1 MSVASS
7 AKALHPRV
15 TTAQAKKIDL
25 TERQLERL
33 LPLEG
38 TMLDHFAGLL
48 ASAEK
53 RWGDDDGSLEPRHVA
68 HASEPVRELMAEVYA
83 RTGKKTLP
91 LEDIKKELG
100 HAAARLIEKAGDGSG
115 LKREATE
122 AVVAYLA
129 KGYRTQVLI
138 EGRESASNF
147 GGALGFTQQQ
157 WKALQAALP
166 DAFPEPSS
174 VGTPAWRLDGLA
186 AQYARVVGGEQT
198 RSAFLRRTGLS
209 PEQLAA
215 LGQKDPRRFPPVKAG
230 EAKELSDAE
239 VKALS
244 SRWKDTVVSR
254 TAGVEDFL
262 SATSLSKSRLNALRE
277 TFPSLF
283 PAPRAATT
291 HGTTELS
298 EAMAAAVG
306 RFARKVQGA
315 RPLATVSEVVAEWN
329 SDLAVVNRFGE
340 LSDTRYYNLRAKL
353 KDAFPEPLRGEDA
366 KELVEDTAKALLAE
380 HPGLDFEQLSAKVI
394 DALGPLSPFRLE
406 GLRKLAPGRPGR
418 RSADVHETQAARG
431 GSASLRSTLPVVAM
445 YRLAVRAA
453 APGTP
458 WPELVERVN
467 AQLEKRGVKGAAAAD
482 VNRRLIFDGQPTLEQ
497 HQAKVISEVVAE
509 YARAAPKGATE
520 ADVLAAVVADYPRL
534 SSFYVSKFRD
544 DWARSPKEFPAL
556 APFLAHGKLE
566 LSGRGERLEK
576 PRYLGGWDVDRA
588 LSGGSA
594 KETAALVDLVE
605 SARIDV
611 RLPLIDRAKEKLL
624 DGKPLAKTNL
634 LWISHLLGNTFP
646 LGLAL
651 SDAGASGPRA
661 HVVGSPYGSN
671 PAVAQAL
678 RNEGF
683 NVDVPELSVESY
695 RAAVKRALDATL
707 AEHRKNRDPIVVV
720 DDGGMV
726 AELLHSDPK
735 YKDVLDQVRIV
746 EQTTRGII
754 SAEQSELKT
763 PVIAVAR
770 SKSKE
775 YEGQFIGRVVATKM
789 LYAMQRLGQS
799 LEGKHV
805 AVVGYGF
812 VGQALAK
819 AMKELGAVVT
829 VVERGEEAAAA
840 ARKAG
845 YKVSSLE
852 AAAKGSDVLV
862 GATGKTSIDLATL
875 KHLKD
880 GAIIASAS
888 SKQVE
893 IDMQGLQHASRRR
906 ERVEGQSPAL
916 RLPDYH
922 YQLGG
927 KQLTVVGDG
936 WPVNFDGDV
945 AGLPADEIQITLAAL
960 FAGALQ
966 AASRQTMGK
975 RGVLPLDAE
984 NDAWLLREFKEL
996 RAGVKPTPISNPSDW
1011 LGLAR
1016 ELGALGEADA
1026 RPAKLDLGARFRL
1039 KDRSLAEQIAQGW
1052 GKHPP
1057 FMPVEERL
1065 QKILGEKV
1073 TFQQFDKLRKALPDV
1088 LGKLEVGN
1096 QLDDATLKRLAEILN
1111 ADGRPSLDVVAEQ
1124 LNQDPVLSKVKENWT
1139 RGVIKGV
1146 VVKYPKYFSER

>member
-1 MSVASS
+1 MSVATS
-7 AKALHPRV
+7 AKVPHPRV

-25 TERQLERL
+25 TERQLQRL

-91 LEDIKKELG
+91 LEEIKKQLG
-100 HAAARLIEKAGDGSG
+100 HAAARLIEKAGDGSA

-122 AVVAYLA
+122 AVIAYVA
-129 KGYRTQVLI
+129 KGYRKQVLI

-147 GGALGFTQQQ
+147 GSALGFTQKQ

-174 VGTPAWRLDGLA
+174 VGTPPWRLDGLA
-186 AQYARVVGGEQT
+186 AQYAQVVSGEQT
-198 RSAFLRRTGLS
+198 RSAFMRRTGLS
-209 PEQLAA
+209 AEQLEG
-215 LGQKDPRRFPPVKAG
+215 LTKKDPRRFPYVEAG
-230 EAKELSDAE
+230 EAKELSDSE

-244 SRWKDTVVSR
+244 SRWKELVVSR
-254 TAGVEDFL
+254 VAGVEAFL
-262 SATSLSKSRLNALRE
+262 SATTISKSRLNALRD

-283 PAPRAATT
+283 PAPGAATT
-291 HGTTELS
+291 LGSTELS
-298 EAMAAAVG
+298 EAMATAVG
-306 RFARKVQGA
+306 KFARKVQEA
-315 RPLATVSEVVAEWN
+315 RPLATVSEIVAEWN
-329 SDLAVVNRFGE
+329 SDLAKVNRFGE

-353 KDAFPEPLRGEDA
+353 KDAFPAPVRGEEA
-366 KELVEDTAKALLAE
+366 KELVEATAKELLAAN
-380 HPGLDFEQLSAKVI
+380 PGLDFEQLSAKVV

-406 GLRKLAPGRPGR
+406 ALRKLVPGKPGRK
-418 RSADVHETQAARG
+418 AAEVHETQSSRG
-431 GSASLRSTLPVVAM
+431 GTASLRSTLPVVSL

-453 APGTP
+453 SPGTT
-458 WPELVERVN
+458 WPEIVERVN

-497 HQAKVISEVVAE
+497 HQAKVIAAIIAE
-509 YARAAPKGATE
+509 YARAAPKGASETE
-520 ADVLAAVVADYPRL
+520 VLAAVVADYPRL
-534 SSFYVSKFRD
+534 SSFYVAKFRD
-544 DWARSPKEFPAL
+544 DWTKNPKDFPEL
-556 APFLAHGKLE
+556 APFIEHGKLK
-566 LSGRGERLEK
+566 LSGRGETSK
-576 PRYLGGWDVDRA
+576 APRYVGGWDVDRA

-594 KETAALVDLVE
+594 KETAAVVDLVE
-605 SARIDV
+605 SARVDV

-695 RAAVKRALDATL
+695 RAAVKKALDATI

-720 DDGGMV
+720 DDGGLV

-754 SAEQSELKT
+754 SAEESDLKT

-775 YEGQFIGRVVATKM
+775 YEAQFIGRVVATKM

-799 LEGKHV
+799 LDGKHV
-805 AVVGYGF
+805 TVVGYGF

-819 AMKELGAVVT
+819 AMKDLGAVVT
-829 VVERGEEAAAA
+829 VVERGDEAAAA

-852 AAAKGSDVLV
+852 AAAKNTDVLV

-880 GAIIASAS
+880 GAIVASAS

-893 IDMQGLQHASRRR
+893 IDMQGLAGASRRR

-966 AASRQTMGK
+966 AAGRQTVWK
-975 RGVLPLDAE
+975 RGVIPLDAE
-984 NDAWLLREFKEL
+984 TDAWLLREFKEL
-996 RAGVKPTPISNPSDW
+996 RAGMKPTPISNPSDW

-1016 ELGALGEADA
+1016 ELGAPGEADA
-1026 RPAKLDLGARFRL
+1026 PGKLDLAARFRL
-1039 KDRSLAEQIAQGW
+1039 KDRGLAEQIAAGW
-1052 GKHPP
+1052 SEHPP
-1057 FMPVEERL
+1057 YMPVEERL

-1073 TFQQFDKLRKALPDV
+1073 TFQQFDRLRKALPDV
-1088 LGKLEVGN
+1088 LGKIEVGN
-1096 QLDDATLKRLAEILN
+1096 ELDDATLKRLAKILN
-1111 ADGRPSLDVVAEQ
+1111 APDRPSLDVVAEQ
-1124 LNQDPVLSKVKENWT
+1124 LNADPLFSKVKENWT

-1146 VVKYPKYFSER
+1146 VAKYAKYF